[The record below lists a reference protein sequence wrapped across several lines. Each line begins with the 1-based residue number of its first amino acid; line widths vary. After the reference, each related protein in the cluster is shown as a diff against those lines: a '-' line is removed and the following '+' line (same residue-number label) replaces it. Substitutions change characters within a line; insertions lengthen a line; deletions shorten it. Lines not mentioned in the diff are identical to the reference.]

1 MNLESIEAIGG
12 PAGGLL
18 HDLGVVL
25 VCAAVAT
32 LIFHQLRL
40 PVIFGYLL
48 TGMLLSPQLFE
59 FSPIRDLG
67 TIRELSEL
75 GVIFL
80 LFYIGMEFDLR
91 RLQST
96 IGPAMLAVAL
106 QTFCMVN
113 LGLLFAPILGW
124 PAMSGFYLGA
134 VLAISS
140 TMVTVQVLREQGH
153 LKHPHGQ
160 LCISILLVEDILAVM
175 MLVLLT
181 F

>member
-96 IGPAMLAVAL
+96 IGLANILHGESGAAVCADSRVACHERVL
-106 QTFCMVN
+106 PWGCSGHKFNYGDGAGASGAGAFKTSSR
-113 LGLLFAPILGW
+113 PI
-124 PAMSGFYLGA
+124 MHFYSAG
-134 VLAISS
+134 
-140 TMVTVQVLREQGH
+140 
-153 LKHPHGQ
+153 
-160 LCISILLVEDILAVM
+160 
-175 MLVLLT
+175 
-181 F
+181 